1 MWHTFGLQK
10 CRLCPRLIL
19 YYPCCI
25 ILLSDRVIQSTHTSP
40 PQCGSGLTVWGYCAT
55 VTGVSLRTFKSSQAA
70 AQEPSRKTNES
81 RWDYTDPVS
90 PRRHHHLSCHRC
102 RSIRKG
108 NDDAHQT
115 VALPPTSAWVCWF
128 KYLDCRPNQF
138 ASLIILTGLAL
149 GCEILMPNGGLQC
162 RRSKKY
168 HKWSKGKKRKQAKP
182 KGWRDN

>member
-25 ILLSDRVIQSTHTSP
+25 ILHSDTVIQSTHTSP
-40 PQCGSGLTVWGYCAT
+40 PQCGSALTVWGYCAT